1 MGVKIF
7 HATLLTQTRQYFFI
21 FVTVD
26 GGMVHRLCTATIS
39 TLMIQLTRK
48 PQVCLN
54 KVLCMSVVKMLAA
67 EGIKQL
73 YITSCYQSSKIK
85 IKCSDQ
91 ISNS

>member
-54 KVLCMSVVKMLAA
+54 KVLCMSVVTMLAA
-67 EGIKQL
+67 AMKA
-73 YITSCYQSSKIK
+73 
-85 IKCSDQ
+85 
-91 ISNS
+91 SNSFTLHHVTSPLK